1 MSLVCKSAAAAAAAA
16 AANFRRGGGRPINH
30 ASPPPHSIS
39 LRTNYS
45 PLGYYSTAVP
55 CVGIYFFILF
65 IFEPSVST
73 GIAVIE
79 GRFDGDDE
87 PIRCRV
93 NCVVY
98 KLKSS

>member
-1 MSLVCKSAAAAAAAA
+1 M
-16 AANFRRGGGRPINH
+16 
-30 ASPPPHSIS
+30 PPPPPFN
-39 LRTNYS
+39 LFKDQ
-45 PLGYYSTAVP
+45 LLTAWLLFDSRP
-55 CVGIYFFILF
+55 MLGIYFFILF

-93 NCVVY
+93 NGVVY
-98 KLKSS
+98 KQKSS